1 MKRILY
7 ILFALSFVFSA
18 AAQTRKLERRPY
30 ADQKRVHFG
39 FSLGL
44 NMQNLRLEPKGEPDE
59 NGEIWLADV
68 PTFSP
73 GFNVGLLCDLYLCPY
88 LNLRFTPSFL
98 FGNKTVTFRGEY
110 SGEERK
116 TDVKS
121 NYIQVPIELK
131 YSSKRVNNYR
141 PYIMAGVAPS
151 FDVSKKRGDLLRLKT
166 YDTYLE
172 IGLGC
177 DIYYQFFKFIPE
189 LKFSFGL
196 HDILNRKRDDLRD
209 PSEYKYTASLDGI
222 SSKMVILTF
231 YFE

>member
-7 ILFALSFVFSA
+7 ILLLLLVVTLAN
-18 AAQTRKLERRPY
+18 AQTRKLERRPY

-44 NMQNLRLEPKGEPDE
+44 NMQNLRLVPTGEPDE

-88 LNLRFTPSFL
+88 LNLRFTPAFL
-98 FGNKTVTFRGEY
+98 FGNKTVTFRGEF

-121 NYIQVPIELK
+121 NYIQAPIELK
-131 YSSKRVNNYR
+131 YSAKRLNNYR
-141 PYIMAGVAPS
+141 PYIMVGVAPT

-177 DIYYQFFKFIPE
+177 DVYFQYFKFIPE
-189 LKFSFGL
+189 LKFAFGL
-196 HDILNRKRDDLRD
+196 QDILNRKRDDLLD
-209 PSEYKYTASLDGI
+209 PAEYKYTAAIDRV

>member
-7 ILFALSFVFSA
+7 ILLLLLVATSA
-18 AAQTRKLERRPY
+18 NAQTRKLERRPY

-44 NMQNLRLEPKGEPDE
+44 NMQNLRLVPTGEPDE

-88 LNLRFTPSFL
+88 LNLRFTPAFL
-98 FGNKTVTFRGEY
+98 FGNKTVTFRGEF

-121 NYIQVPIELK
+121 NYIQAPIELK
-131 YSSKRVNNYR
+131 YSAKR
-141 PYIMAGVAPS
+141 
-151 FDVSKKRGDLLRLKT
+151 
-166 YDTYLE
+166 
-172 IGLGC
+172 
-177 DIYYQFFKFIPE
+177 
-189 LKFSFGL
+189 
-196 HDILNRKRDDLRD
+196 
-209 PSEYKYTASLDGI
+209 
-222 SSKMVILTF
+222 
-231 YFE
+231 

>member
-1 MKRILY
+1 MKRITI
-7 ILFALSFVFSA
+7 ILFALALVISA
-18 AAQTRKLERRPY
+18 SAQTRKLERRPY

-44 NMQNLRLEPKGEPDE
+44 NMQNLRLAPIGEPDE
-59 NGEIWLADV
+59 NGEIWLAEV
-68 PTFSP
+68 PSFSP

-88 LNLRFTPSFL
+88 LNLRFVPTFI
-98 FGNKTVTFRGEY
+98 FGNKTVSFKGEFT
-110 SGEERK
+110 GEEKK

-131 YSSKRVNNYR
+131 YSAKRINNYR
-141 PYIMAGVAPS
+141 PYIMMGVAPT

-177 DIYYQFFKFIPE
+177 DLYFQYFKFIPE

-196 HDILNRKRDDLRD
+196 HDVLTRKRDDLVD
-209 PSEYKYTASLDGI
+209 PSEYKYTASIDRA

>member
-7 ILFALSFVFSA
+7 ILIALSFAISA
-18 AAQTRKLERRPY
+18 SAQTRKLERRPY

-39 FSLGL
+39 FSLGI
-44 NMQNLRLEPKGEPDE
+44 NMQNLRLVPNGEPDE
-59 NGEIWLADV
+59 NGEIWLAEV

-88 LNLRFTPSFL
+88 LNLHFTPAFL
-98 FGNKTVTFRGEY
+98 FGNKTVTFKGEY
-110 SGEERK
+110 SGDIKK

-141 PYIMAGVAPS
+141 PYIMAGIAPT

-166 YDTYLE
+166 YDTYVE

-177 DIYYQFFKFIPE
+177 DIYYQYFKFIPE

-196 HDILNRKRDDLRD
+196 HDILNRKRDDLLD
-209 PSEYKYTASLDGI
+209 PADFRYTASLDRV